1 MAALHP
7 RDLRIRRADLPL
19 LGLFGVFGL
28 GAIQGSYY
36 EAIQRLPLGVAL
48 AIQYTG
54 TLLMLLW
61 ARVTGWRVGSRLW
74 LAAALAIV
82 GAFFVVGAYDAELR
96 ALNAAGA
103 AIAVLSAAIYAFGFI
118 VAERIL
124 RRYSVWTLLVY
135 GFGFALVAWS
145 VFRPP
150 WALPWAALEP
160 TTAALVAGVVI
171 VGSVVPFALT
181 FAALSMVPAARVG
194 LVSTFEPVV
203 GALAAWL
210 VLSET
215 LELAQLVGGVLVLA
229 GIAIAQSL
237 RPTADSV

>member
-1 MAALHP
+1 VAALRP
-7 RDLRIRRADLPL
+7 RDLRVRRADLPL

-28 GAIQGSYY
+28 GAIQWSYY
-36 EAIQRLPLGVAL
+36 ESIERLPLGVAL

-61 ARVTGWRVGSRLW
+61 ARVSGRRVGSRLW

-103 AIAVLSAAIYAFGFI
+103 AIAVLSAAIFAFYF
-118 VAERIL
+118 VLAELIL

-145 VFRPP
+145 VVRPLP
-150 WALPWAALEP
+150 ALPWAALDA
-160 TTAALVAGVVI
+160 TAAALVAGVVV

-215 LELAQLVGGVLVLA
+215 LEPAQLVGGALVIA

-237 RPTADSV
+237 RPSAGSA